1 MRNSTLTLKRLL
13 QLSKPVRC
21 RLPNLQSA
29 HCVLCSLHQQLVN
42 QGTRDCCVAEA
53 EAEGEEEEE
62 EELDDKAIAEAEK
75 ADAAELGEGAEDAEE
90 GAEMEEGAEAA
101 DDDDEEVPGSPLSQ
115 LPATR
120 LAHGHRANFCQERLV
135 MT

>member
-1 MRNSTLTLKRLL
+1 
-13 QLSKPVRC
+13 
-21 RLPNLQSA
+21 
-29 HCVLCSLHQQLVN
+29 LHQQLVN

-75 ADAAELGEGAEDAEE
+75 VDAAELGEGAEDAEE

-101 DDDDEEVPGSPLSQ
+101 DDDDEEVPDSPWSQ

-120 LAHGHRANFCQERLV
+120 LAHGHRENFVRSDLSCLSSSRDASVCVV
-135 MT
+135 M